1 MGGAMMSTPSSHLTS
16 SLTILQ
22 QRLGHRFQRMALLER
37 ALTHRSHCADHYER
51 FEFLGDAVLNL
62 AVSDVLLQ
70 RHPHWDEG
78 ELSRVRAHLVKQDT
92 LVKLAIRLGVP
103 HLLKLGEGELRSG
116 GRQRPSIQADA
127 LEAILGAVYLDS
139 GYDAAR
145 QVVFHLYEHIDSAPS
160 TTSLNPLGKDAKTAL
175 QEWLQGRKLPL
186 PTYEVVQTTGA
197 AHQQLFEVACSIALS
212 HQSPARGRGASR
224 RAAEQAAAQA
234 MLSQL
239 QTVAP
244 SP

>member
-1 MGGAMMSTPSSHLTS
+1 MMSVPSSPVTL
-16 SLTILQ
+16 SLTTLQ

-51 FEFLGDAVLNL
+51 LEFLGDAVLNL

-92 LVKLAIRLGVP
+92 LAKLAIRLGVP
-103 HLLKLGEGELRSG
+103 HQLKLGEGELRSG

-127 LEAILGAVYLDS
+127 LEAILGAIYLDS

-145 QVVFHLYEHIDSAPS
+145 QVVLHLYQDIDSAPS
-160 TTSLNPLGKDAKTAL
+160 PTSLTPFPLGKDAKTSL

-197 AHQQLFEVACSIALS
+197 AHQQQFEVACSVALP

-239 QTVAP
+239 QAVAP
-244 SP
+244 HP

>member
-1 MGGAMMSTPSSHLTS
+1 MMSVPSSPVTL
-16 SLTILQ
+16 SLTTLQ

-51 FEFLGDAVLNL
+51 LEFLGDAVLNL
-62 AVSDVLLQ
+62 AVSD
-70 RHPHWDEG
+70 

-92 LVKLAIRLGVP
+92 LAKLAIRLGVP
-103 HLLKLGEGELRSG
+103 HQLKLGEGELRSG

-127 LEAILGAVYLDS
+127 LEAILGAIYLDS

-145 QVVFHLYEHIDSAPS
+145 QVVLHLYQDIDSAPS
-160 TTSLNPLGKDAKTAL
+160 PTSLTPFPLGKDAKTSL

-197 AHQQLFEVACSIALS
+197 AHQQQFEVACSVALP

-239 QTVAP
+239 QAVAP
-244 SP
+244 HP